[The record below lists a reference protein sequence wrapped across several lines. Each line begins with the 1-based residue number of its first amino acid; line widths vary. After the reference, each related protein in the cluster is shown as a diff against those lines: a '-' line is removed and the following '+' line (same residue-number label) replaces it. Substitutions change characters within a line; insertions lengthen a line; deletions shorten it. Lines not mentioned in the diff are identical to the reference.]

1 MKTRKEIEAEIV
13 ELAASNP
20 EFREAFIANPRAVI
34 ERQFGLRIP
43 ASVSLNVVQES
54 PTSLCMVLPAA
65 STEGKLSD
73 KELEAVAGG
82 SDKLSDFPV

>member
-13 ELAASNP
+13 ELATSNP
-20 EFREAFIANPRAVI
+20 EFRDAFTANPRAVI

-43 ASVSLNVVQES
+43 GSVNLHVVQES
-54 PTSLCMVLPAA
+54 PADLYLVLPPAA
-65 STEGKLSD
+65 TEGKLSD
-73 KELEAVAGG
+73 KELEVVAGG